1 MYTHRREHKELDKIN
16 QKYFKSVTEAE
27 EFLEKIRGCGDL
39 WFIYKKVEKI
49 TFIIIIKNLIFKT

>member
-39 WFIYKKVEKI
+39 
-49 TFIIIIKNLIFKT
+49 